1 MSQKNE
7 IILNLTALIITGCI
21 MAWII
26 SILRGYDTQIVP
38 TQTTS
43 PTSSVTSTPI
53 PTPIAQARI
62 SFGDSILIEQ
72 EENNTKN
79 TQFQEAKKSGVQAMA
94 TRNYARAITEF
105 ERAIKNYR
113 NAPETL
119 IYLNNAKICDE
130 KAYTIAVVAPIG
142 TTYQNLALQVLRGV
156 AQAQDEINK
165 AGGINGVPIKIAIV
179 NDDDDKEIAKKIAT
193 DLAKNPEILGVIGH
207 FSSSTTL
214 AAREIYESE
223 KLVAISST
231 STSVELSQSKNQ
243 SRYVFRTVPSDA
255 FAANELAKYMLNIL
269 NKKKA
274 AVFYD
279 SGSSYSNSLKNAF
292 EVEISQ
298 NGGNLVDYFDFSS
311 PNFNADA
318 NVKQAIDRGAE
329 VLMLAAPDD
338 KLKLVLNIIN
348 SNNKQL
354 KLLGGDALYN
364 KDILQYGQDKAV
376 DMVIA
381 IAWLLDANLNSKYV
395 KESRQ
400 LWGADVDW
408 NAAITYDAS
417 QAFIEALKRNPN
429 PTRSAIQQTLSSP
442 NFSASGV
449 SQTIQFLPS
458 GDRSGGV
465 QLVQI
470 KSVTNS
476 RSQTG
481 YDFVPVEKMNSVVN
495 RP

>member
-1 MSQKNE
+1 
-7 IILNLTALIITGCI
+7 IIFWAIFITSFLTFN
-21 MAWII
+21 
-26 SILRGYDTQIVP
+26 
-38 TQTTS
+38 TS
-43 PTSSVTSTPI
+43 
-53 PTPIAQARI
+53 
-62 SFGDSILIEQ
+62 
-72 EENNTKN
+72 
-79 TQFQEAKKSGVQAMA
+79 
-94 TRNYARAITEF
+94 
-105 ERAIKNYR
+105 
-113 NAPETL
+113 
-119 IYLNNAKICDE
+119 
-130 KAYTIAVVAPIG
+130 
-142 TTYQNLALQVLRGV
+142 
-156 AQAQDEINK
+156 
-165 AGGINGVPIKIAIV
+165 
-179 NDDDDKEIAKKIAT
+179 
-193 DLAKNPEILGVIGH
+193 
-207 FSSSTTL
+207 
-214 AAREIYESE
+214 
-223 KLVAISST
+223 
-231 STSVELSQSKNQ
+231 
-243 SRYVFRTVPSDA
+243 
-255 FAANELAKYMLNIL
+255 
-269 NKKKA
+269 
-274 AVFYD
+274 
-279 SGSSYSNSLKNAF
+279 
-292 EVEISQ
+292 
-298 NGGNLVDYFDFSS
+298 
-311 PNFNADA
+311 
-318 NVKQAIDRGAE
+318 GAE

-429 PTRSAIQQTLSSP
+429 PTRSGIQQTLSSP

-465 QLVQI
+465 QLVRI
-470 KSVTNS
+470 KSVINS